1 MKKETFAGVCSILS
15 SLPSNVKW
23 DEGIAQ
29 IYLTIM
35 REWDDR
41 VVGEIMRHVLL
52 KCEFRPT
59 IAELRN
65 IGLRIFADVPTVQQ
79 VNQHITDLCIRYIA
93 ENRIKPADDIHP
105 CINVIVKMAGGW
117 RRIGMMDSDTTK
129 AVVKECYGEYI
140 TTESNDAFLIT
151 PPDTK
156 KHELTTGD
164 AIAKAITE

>member
-79 VNQHITDLCIRYIA
+79 VNQTITDMCIKYPA
-93 ENRIKPADDIHP
+93 EQRTAKAALIHP
-105 CINVIVKMAGGW
+105 SINYIVEMAGGW

-129 AVVKECYGEYI
+129 TVIKECYGEYI
-140 TTESNDAFLIT
+140 ATDSNDTFLVA
-151 PPDTK
+151 PPSE
-156 KHELTTGD
+156 KHRELTTGD